1 MGRIKW
7 GTIVVLCALSVGSI
21 VADEGRPRANAQQE
35 LSVNEQITGTIRR
48 IDGKRLRITEDPD
61 PMGCATSGIKM
72 VDIVE
77 RTRLFRG
84 DAAITDND
92 LQRGDH
98 VTVDA
103 ALRGE
108 TLEAIEIRVQDLT
121 APGHTHSKN

>member
-1 MGRIKW
+1 MGKIKW

-21 VADEGRPRANAQQE
+21 VADEGRQRVSAQQE
-35 LSVNEQITGTIRR
+35 LSVNEQITGTIKR

-77 RTRLFRG
+77 RTKLFRG
-84 DAAITDND
+84 DSAISDND

-108 TLEAIEIRVQDLT
+108 TLEAIEIRVQDLN
-121 APGHTHSKN
+121 ASDHRH

>member
-1 MGRIKW
+1 MGKIKW
-7 GTIVVLCALSVGSI
+7 GTIVVLCALSVGSV
-21 VADEGRPRANAQQE
+21 VADEGRLRANAQQE
-35 LSVNEQITGTIRR
+35 LSVNEQITGTIKT
-48 IDGKRLRITEDPD
+48 IAGKRLRITEDPD

-84 DAAITDND
+84 DAVISDSD

-108 TLEAIEIRVQDLT
+108 TLEAIEIRVQDLN
-121 APGHTHSKN
+121 ASDHRH

>member
-1 MGRIKW
+1 MGKIKW
-7 GTIVVLCALSVGSI
+7 GTIVVLGALSVGSI
-21 VADEGRPRANAQQE
+21 VADEGRSRANAEQE
-35 LSVNEQITGTIRR
+35 VLVNEHVTGTIRR
-48 IDGKRLRITEDPD
+48 IDGKRLRISEDPD

-77 RTRLFRG
+77 HTKLFRG
-84 DAAITDND
+84 DAVISDND

-103 ALRGE
+103 AHRGE
-108 TLEAIEIRVQDLT
+108 ALEAIEIRVQDLT

>member
-1 MGRIKW
+1 MGKIKW
-7 GTIVVLCALSVGSI
+7 GTIVALCALSVGSV
-21 VADEGRPRANAQQE
+21 VADEGRLRANAQQE
-35 LSVNEQITGTIRR
+35 LSVNEQITGTIKT
-48 IDGKRLRITEDPD
+48 IAGKRLRITEDPD

-84 DAAITDND
+84 DAVISDSD

-98 VTVDA
+98 VRVDA

-121 APGHTHSKN
+121 APDHRH

>member
-1 MGRIKW
+1 MGKIKW

-21 VADEGRPRANAQQE
+21 VADEGRPRANAEQE
-35 LSVNEQITGTIRR
+35 LSLNEQITGTIRR
-48 IDGKRLRITEDPD
+48 IDGKQLRITEDPD
-61 PMGCATSGIKM
+61 PMGCATSGIRM
-72 VDIVE
+72 VDIVD

-84 DAAITDND
+84 DAVISDND

>member
-7 GTIVVLCALSVGSI
+7 GTILVLCALSVGFIS
-21 VADEGRPRANAQQE
+21 ADEGRPRASAQQE

-48 IDGKRLRITEDPD
+48 IDGKRLRIIEDPD

-77 RTRLFRG
+77 RTKLFRG
-84 DAAITDND
+84 DAVITDDD

-108 TLEAIEIRVQDLT
+108 TLEAIEIRVQDLN
-121 APGHTHSKN
+121 ASDHRH

>member
-1 MGRIKW
+1 MGKIKW
-7 GTIVVLCALSVGSI
+7 GTIVVLCALSVGSV
-21 VADEGRPRANAQQE
+21 VADEGRLRANAQQE
-35 LSVNEQITGTIRR
+35 LSVNEQITGTIKT
-48 IDGKRLRITEDPD
+48 IAGKRLRITEDPD

-84 DAAITDND
+84 DAVISDSD

-121 APGHTHSKN
+121 APDHRH